1 MTDKRKIVYLIIS
14 LAILIFLLISVYNN
28 VVSVKRAN
36 SILTKEMESIAEKN
50 KVPVFTLQ
58 KVVLYSSAEYED
70 LSAEQN
76 LQDVSIHQYTDLAI
90 YIRNNEDD
98 DGSLRSKNTEYEL
111 TEENTIS
118 ELYIDEIKLV
128 SDYDIGTKL
137 INYKSPLDMGKY
149 RTIDNTIERID
160 YKILHKNEENKN
172 DYSEPTFFTDCS
184 NPITLSVLNK
194 NVLEHCT
201 ANNDGTL
208 KLDGSI
214 LKNAGVE
221 PEKLNTKISFKIH
234 LKNNLNEEFVAN
246 VVVDNEIDE
255 TIYEG
260 FKMEVFSASDL
271 DVKFFKKL

>member
-1 MTDKRKIVYLIIS
+1 MSDRRKIVYLVI
-14 LAILIFLLISVYNN
+14 AIVILVFLLISVYNN
-28 VVSVKRAN
+28 VVAVKRAN
-36 SILTKEMESIAEKN
+36 SILSKEMENIAEKN

-70 LSAEQN
+70 LSPEQN
-76 LQDVSIHQYTDLAI
+76 LQDVSIHQYTDVAI

-118 ELYIDEIKLV
+118 ELYIDEIKLI
-128 SDYDIGTKL
+128 SDYEVGTKL

-149 RTIDNTIERID
+149 RTINDTIERID
-160 YKILHKNEENKN
+160 YRILHKNEENKK

-184 NPITLSVLNK
+184 NPITLSILNK

-221 PEKLNTKISFKIH
+221 PEKLNTKLSFKIH

-246 VVVDNEIDE
+246 VVIDNEIDE

-260 FKMEVFSASDL
+260 FKMEVFSANDL
-271 DVKFFKKL
+271 DVKFFKK

>member
-271 DVKFFKKL
+271 DVKFFKK

>member
-28 VVSVKRAN
+28 GVSVKRAN

-184 NPITLSVLNK
+184 NPITLSILNK

-255 TIYEG
+255 TNYEG

-271 DVKFFKKL
+271 DVKFFKR

>member
-1 MTDKRKIVYLIIS
+1 MSDRRKIVYLVI
-14 LAILIFLLISVYNN
+14 AIVILVFLLISVYNN
-28 VVSVKRAN
+28 VVAVKRAN
-36 SILTKEMESIAEKN
+36 SILSKEMENIAEKN

-70 LSAEQN
+70 LSPEQN

-118 ELYIDEIKLV
+118 ELYIDEIKLI
-128 SDYDIGTKL
+128 SDYEVGTKL

-149 RTIDNTIERID
+149 RTINDTIERID
-160 YKILHKNEENKN
+160 YRILHKNEENKK

-184 NPITLSVLNK
+184 NPITLSILNK

-221 PEKLNTKISFKIH
+221 PEKLNTKLSFKIH

-246 VVVDNEIDE
+246 VVIDNEIDE

-260 FKMEVFSASDL
+260 FKMEVFSANDL
-271 DVKFFKKL
+271 DVKFFKK

>member
-14 LAILIFLLISVYNN
+14 LVILIFLLISVYNN

-271 DVKFFKKL
+271 DVKFFKK

>member
-1 MTDKRKIVYLIIS
+1 MTDKRKIVYLVIS
-14 LAILIFLLISVYNN
+14 IAILIFLLISVYNN

-70 LSAEQN
+70 LSEEQN

-184 NPITLSVLNK
+184 NPITLSILNK

-221 PEKLNTKISFKIH
+221 PEKLNTKISLKIH

-271 DVKFFKKL
+271 DVKFFKK

>member
-1 MTDKRKIVYLIIS
+1 MTDKRKIVYLVIS
-14 LAILIFLLISVYNN
+14 IAILIFLLISVYNN

-184 NPITLSVLNK
+184 NPITLSILNK

-221 PEKLNTKISFKIH
+221 PEKLNTKISLKIH

-271 DVKFFKKL
+271 DVKFFKK

>member
-184 NPITLSVLNK
+184 NPITLSILNK

-271 DVKFFKKL
+271 DVKFFKK

>member
-1 MTDKRKIVYLIIS
+1 MTDKRKIVYLVIS
-14 LAILIFLLISVYNN
+14 IAILIFLLISVYNN

-70 LSAEQN
+70 LSEEQN

-184 NPITLSVLNK
+184 NPITLSILNK

-271 DVKFFKKL
+271 DVKFFKK

>member
-70 LSAEQN
+70 LSEEQN

-271 DVKFFKKL
+271 DVKFFKK

>member
-1 MTDKRKIVYLIIS
+1 MKDLKWKYLVLVIKMLNS
-14 LAILIFLLISVYNN
+14 LAILIFKLISVYKN

-118 ELYIDEIKLV
+118 ELYIDEI
-128 SDYDIGTKL
+128 
-137 INYKSPLDMGKY
+137 
-149 RTIDNTIERID
+149 
-160 YKILHKNEENKN
+160 
-172 DYSEPTFFTDCS
+172 
-184 NPITLSVLNK
+184 
-194 NVLEHCT
+194 
-201 ANNDGTL
+201 
-208 KLDGSI
+208 
-214 LKNAGVE
+214 
-221 PEKLNTKISFKIH
+221 
-234 LKNNLNEEFVAN
+234 
-246 VVVDNEIDE
+246 
-255 TIYEG
+255 
-260 FKMEVFSASDL
+260 
-271 DVKFFKKL
+271 

>member
-221 PEKLNTKISFKIH
+221 PEKLNTKISLKIH

-271 DVKFFKKL
+271 DVKFFKK

>member
-14 LAILIFLLISVYNN
+14 LVILIFLLISVYNN

-184 NPITLSVLNK
+184 NPITLSILNK

-271 DVKFFKKL
+271 DVKFFKK

>member
-1 MTDKRKIVYLIIS
+1 MTDKRKIS
-14 LAILIFLLISVYNN
+14 LVILIFLLISVYNN

-184 NPITLSVLNK
+184 NPITLSILNK

-221 PEKLNTKISFKIH
+221 PEKLNTKISLKIH

-271 DVKFFKKL
+271 DVKFFKK

>member
-1 MTDKRKIVYLIIS
+1 MTDKRKIVYLVIS
-14 LAILIFLLISVYNN
+14 IAILIFLLISVYNN

-70 LSAEQN
+70 LSEEQN

-271 DVKFFKKL
+271 DVKFFKK

>member
-1 MTDKRKIVYLIIS
+1 MSDRRKIVYLVI
-14 LAILIFLLISVYNN
+14 AIVILVFLLISVYNN
-28 VVSVKRAN
+28 VVAVKRAN
-36 SILTKEMESIAEKN
+36 SILSKEMENIAEKN

-70 LSAEQN
+70 LSSEQN
-76 LQDVSIHQYTDLAI
+76 LQDVSIHQYTDVAI

-118 ELYIDEIKLV
+118 ELYIDEIKLI
-128 SDYDIGTKL
+128 SDYEVGTKL

-149 RTIDNTIERID
+149 RTINDTIERID
-160 YKILHKNEENKN
+160 YRILHKNEENKK

-184 NPITLSVLNK
+184 NPITLSILNK

-221 PEKLNTKISFKIH
+221 PEKLNTKLSFKIH

-246 VVVDNEIDE
+246 VVIDNEIDE

-260 FKMEVFSASDL
+260 FKMEVFSANDL
-271 DVKFFKKL
+271 DVKFFKK

>member
-1 MTDKRKIVYLIIS
+1 MSDRRKIVYLVI
-14 LAILIFLLISVYNN
+14 AIVILVFLLISVYNN
-28 VVSVKRAN
+28 VVAVKRAN
-36 SILTKEMESIAEKN
+36 SILSKEMENIAEKN

-70 LSAEQN
+70 LSPEQN
-76 LQDVSIHQYTDLAI
+76 LQDVSIHQYTDVAI

-118 ELYIDEIKLV
+118 ELYIDEIKLI
-128 SDYDIGTKL
+128 SDYEVGTKL
-137 INYKSPLDMGKY
+137 INYKNPLDMGKY
-149 RTIDNTIERID
+149 RTINDTIERID
-160 YKILHKNEENKN
+160 YRILHKNEENKK

-184 NPITLSVLNK
+184 NPITLSILNK

-221 PEKLNTKISFKIH
+221 PEKLNTKLSFKIH

-246 VVVDNEIDE
+246 VVIDNEIDE

-260 FKMEVFSASDL
+260 FKMEVFSANDL
-271 DVKFFKKL
+271 DVKFFKK